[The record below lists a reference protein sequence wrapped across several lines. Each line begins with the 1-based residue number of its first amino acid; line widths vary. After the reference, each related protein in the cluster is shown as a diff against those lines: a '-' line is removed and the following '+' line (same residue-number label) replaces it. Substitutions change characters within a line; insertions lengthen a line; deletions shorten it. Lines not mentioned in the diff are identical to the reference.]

1 MNKKYYFLLLLL
13 LFLTSTRLSSQSIDR
28 IEAVIGNEIIL
39 TSEIE
44 SQYLQY
50 LSQGNARS
58 KEIRCKIVEDLLFQ
72 KLLINQAKLDSLV
85 VSNGEVETEVIK
97 RISYFESQ
105 LGSIEKVEDYFGKSK
120 ANIVLELGKVI
131 KDQFMA
137 QKMQTKL
144 TSSLKVTPS
153 EVQESYRLLSN
164 IEIPTIPTQV
174 EISQIVIKPEIKDK
188 QKDKIREKLNN
199 FRERIYKGEDF
210 KMLATLYSDDLGSA
224 GDGGELGFVNR
235 GDLVPEFER
244 AAFRLKEG
252 EISEVVESQFG
263 YHIVQLIER
272 RGEQINVRHILLKTK
287 VTATALNAAKLKI
300 DSIAYEINKELITFE
315 QAVTKYSDDENKS
328 NGGLLLNPNTMTTSH
343 KIEDMA
349 PGLRIIVDELK
360 ESQVS
365 SPAVIQMQDENK
377 AYRILRL
384 NKRTEQ
390 HKANL
395 VDDFS
400 IIKEYSIN
408 AKKQVILEK
417 WTSKTI
423 ANTYIKLSNEIAM
436 CELAKKW
443 NK

>member
-1 MNKKYYFLLLLL
+1 MNKIYYFLLLALAS
-13 LFLTSTRLSSQSIDR
+13 FSLSAQSIDK

-50 LSQGNARS
+50 LSQGNIKS
-58 KEIRCKIVEDLLFQ
+58 NKIRCQIVEDLLFQ

-85 VSNGEVETEVIK
+85 VSDEEVETEVSK

-105 LGSIEKVEDYFGKSK
+105 LGSIQKVEDYFGKLK
-120 ANIVLELGKVI
+120 ANIMIELSKVI
-131 KDQFMA
+131 RDQFIA

-144 TSSLKVTPS
+144 TSLLKVTPA
-153 EVQESYRLLSN
+153 EVQESYALLADV
-164 IEIPTIPTQV
+164 EIPTMPTQV
-174 EISQIVIKPEIKDK
+174 EVAQIVIKPDITDV

-199 FRERIYKGEDF
+199 FRDRVYKGEDF
-210 KMLATLYSDDLGSA
+210 KMLATLYSDDPGSA
-224 GDGGELGFVNR
+224 VKGGELGFVNR

-252 EISEVVESQFG
+252 EISNVVQSQFG

-272 RGEQINVRHILLKTK
+272 RGEQINVRHILIKTK
-287 VTATALNAAKLKI
+287 VTATALHAAKLKI
-300 DSIAYEINKELITFE
+300 DSIAKEIKEKIITFD
-315 QAVTKYSDDENKS
+315 QAVSNYSDDENKT
-328 NGGLLLNPNTMTTSH
+328 NGGLLLNPNTMSISH
-343 KIEDMA
+343 TLEDMA
-349 PGLRIIVDELK
+349 PALRLLVEELK
-360 ESQVS
+360 ENEVS

-395 VDDFS
+395 VDDFEK
-400 IIKEYSIN
+400 IKEYSIN
-408 AKKQVILEK
+408 SKKQVTLEK
-417 WTSKTI
+417 WTNKTI
-423 ANTYIKLSNEIAM
+423 ARTYIKLSDELAT

-443 NK
+443 SK